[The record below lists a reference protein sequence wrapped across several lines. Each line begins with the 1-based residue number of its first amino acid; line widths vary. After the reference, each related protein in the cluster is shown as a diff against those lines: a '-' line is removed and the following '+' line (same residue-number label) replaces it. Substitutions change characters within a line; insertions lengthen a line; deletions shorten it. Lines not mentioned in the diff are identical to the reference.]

1 MGITIQVKYNEHY
14 KLYVLLKD
22 YILFEHLLIENEI
35 DYYYDI
41 VENSN
46 VSSGIRF
53 FIQDKD
59 RVIVDELLIKNEII
73 ASTETIPIIDYRDG
87 NKVYKFQLYT
97 YLIVIAIVLLI
108 ILIRS
113 YL

>member
-73 ASTETIPIIDYRDG
+73 ASTETIPIIDYREYI
-87 NKVYKFQLYT
+87 KVQKIYLYV
-97 YLIVIAIVLLI
+97 LVIVVLI
-108 ILIRS
+108 ITLLMII
-113 YL
+113 LD

>member
-1 MGITIQVKYNEHY
+1 MGNTIQVKYNEHY

-22 YILFEHLLIENEI
+22 YILFEHLLIEKEV
-35 DYYYDI
+35 DYYYNI

-59 RVIVDELLIKNEII
+59 RSLVDELLIKNEII
-73 ASTETIPIIDYRDG
+73 ASTETILLSDFKEG
-87 NKVYKFQLYT
+87 KKVYKFQLYT

-108 ILIRS
+108 ILIGS

>member
-1 MGITIQVKYNEHY
+1 MGNTIQVKYNEHY

-22 YILFEHLLIENEI
+22 YIFFEHLLIENKI
-35 DYYYDI
+35 DYDQNI

-59 RVIVDELLIKNEII
+59 RSLVDELLIKNEIYL
-73 ASTETIPIIDYRDG
+73 STTIG
-87 NKVYKFQLYT
+87 
-97 YLIVIAIVLLI
+97 
-108 ILIRS
+108 
-113 YL
+113 

>member
-1 MGITIQVKYNEHY
+1 MGNTIQVKYNEHY

-22 YILFEHLLIENEI
+22 YILFEYLLIENKI

-59 RVIVDELLIKNEII
+59 RSLVNELLIKNEII
-73 ASTETIPIIDYRDG
+73 ASTETILLTDYEDG
-87 NKVYKFQLYT
+87 KKVYKFQLYT
-97 YLIVIAIVLLI
+97 YLIVIAIVILI
-108 ILIRS
+108 ILIGS